1 MPPLPPT
8 RQLIPLAI
16 AGFVVTA
23 IVAFILVV
31 LFISWFSNPPFGWG
45 NAPDQPIPF
54 PHTVH
59 AGPVDHPDPELRGHA
74 IQCEFCHRNVTTG
87 AAATVPAVEVCVI
100 CHKQINGSNVTAGA
114 REWIEER
121 NPDQLVNI
129 QRVLDKHTEGRPID
143 WERVHRMPDHV
154 RFVHEAHLRFLTQGE
169 PRQVTL
175 PVGDEKPMNLP
186 VTPAEACS
194 VCHGDVAEMKEVQP
208 QQGQS
213 LKMGTCLDCH
223 RENDVST
230 DCTICHK

>member
-45 NAPDQPIPF
+45 DAPDQPIPF

-59 AGPVDHPDPELRGHA
+59 AGSVEEGGHA

-100 CHKQINGSNVTAGA
+100 CHKQVNGGNATSDA
-114 REWIEER
+114 IEAET
-121 NPDQLVNI
+121 LINI
-129 QRVLDKHTEGRPID
+129 QRVLDKHAEERPID

-169 PRQVTL
+169 PRTVTL
-175 PVGDEKPMNLP
+175 PVGDETAMNLP
-186 VTPAEACS
+186 VTVPEACS
-194 VCHGDVAEMKEVQP
+194 VCHGDVARMEVVQP
-208 QQGQS
+208 QEGQS

-230 DCTICHK
+230 DCTVCHK

>member
-1 MPPLPPT
+1 M
-8 RQLIPLAI
+8 AI
-16 AGFVVTA
+16 AGLVVTA

-45 NAPDQPIPF
+45 NAPAQPIDF

-59 AGPVDHPDPELRGHA
+59 AGSVEEGGHA
-74 IQCEFCHRNVTTG
+74 IQCEFCHRNVTSG

-100 CHKQINGSNVTAGA
+100 CHKQINGSNVTVGA
-114 REWIEER
+114 RQSIEEH
-121 NPDQLVNI
+121 NPDQLINI
-129 QRVLDKHTEGRPID
+129 QRVLDKHAEERPID
-143 WERVHRMPDHV
+143 WERVHRLPDHV
-154 RFVHEAHLRFLTQGE
+154 RFVHEAHIRFLTQGE
-169 PRQVTL
+169 ERTVTL

-186 VTPAEACS
+186 VTVPEACS
-194 VCHGDVAEMKEVQP
+194 VCHGDVAHMEEVQP

-223 RENDVST
+223 RENNVST

>member
-16 AGFVVTA
+16 AGFIVTA

-59 AGPVDHPDPELRGHA
+59 AGAVEEGGHA

-100 CHKQINGSNVTAGA
+100 CHKQINGSNVTVGA
-114 REWIEER
+114 REQIEDL

-129 QRVLDKHTEGRPID
+129 QRVLDKHIEGRPID

-175 PVGDEKPMNLP
+175 PVGDENPINLP
-186 VTPAEACS
+186 VTVPEACS
-194 VCHGDVAEMKEVQP
+194 VCHGDVAQMQEVQP

>member
-16 AGFVVTA
+16 AGFIVTA

-59 AGPVDHPDPELRGHA
+59 AGAVEEGGHA

-100 CHKQINGSNVTAGA
+100 CHKQINGSNVTVGA
-114 REWIEER
+114 REQIEDL

-186 VTPAEACS
+186 VTTAEACS
-194 VCHGDVAEMKEVQP
+194 VCHGDVAHMEEVQP

-223 RENDVST
+223 RENNVST

>member
-1 MPPLPPT
+1 MA
-8 RQLIPLAI
+8 LA
-16 AGFVVTA
+16 GLLVTA
-23 IVAFILVV
+23 IVAFIVVV

-59 AGPVDHPDPELRGHA
+59 AGAVEDGGHA

-100 CHKQINGSNVTAGA
+100 CHKQVNGGNVRDGHIA
-114 REWIEER
+114 REPEIGMITDES
-121 NPDQLVNI
+121 LGNI
-129 QRVLDKHTEGRPID
+129 QRVLDKHADGRPID

-169 PRQVTL
+169 ERVVTL
-175 PVGDEKPMNLP
+175 PMDDAEPMNLP
-186 VTPAEACS
+186 VPVQEACS
-194 VCHGDVAEMKEVQP
+194 VCHGGVAHMEEVQP

-230 DCTICHK
+230 DCTVCHK

>member
-16 AGFVVTA
+16 AGFIVTA

-59 AGPVDHPDPELRGHA
+59 AGAVEEGGHA

-100 CHKQINGSNVTAGA
+100 CHKQINGSNVTVGA
-114 REWIEER
+114 REQIEDL

-175 PVGDEKPMNLP
+175 PVGDEKPINLP
-186 VTPAEACS
+186 VTTAEACS
-194 VCHGDVAEMKEVQP
+194 VCHGDVAHMAEVQP

>member
-1 MPPLPPT
+1 MA
-8 RQLIPLAI
+8 LA
-16 AGFVVTA
+16 GLVVTA

-45 NAPDQPIPF
+45 DAPEQPIAF

-59 AGPVDHPDPELRGHA
+59 AGAVEEGGHA

-100 CHKQINGSNVTAGA
+100 CHKQVNGNNVVSSEVEPETL
-114 REWIEER
+114 I
-121 NPDQLVNI
+121 NI
-129 QRVLDKHTEGRPID
+129 QRVLDKHAEERPID
-143 WERVHRMPDHV
+143 WERVHRLPDHV
-154 RFVHEAHLRFLTQGE
+154 RFVHEAHIRFLTQGE
-169 PRQVTL
+169 ERTVTL

-186 VTPAEACS
+186 VSVPEACS
-194 VCHGDVAEMKEVQP
+194 VCHGDVSHMAEVQP
-208 QQGQS
+208 QDGQS

-223 RENDVST
+223 RENNVST

>member
-16 AGFVVTA
+16 AGFIVTA

-59 AGPVDHPDPELRGHA
+59 AGAVEEGGHA

-100 CHKQINGSNVTAGA
+100 CHKQINGSNVTVGA
-114 REWIEER
+114 REQIEDL
-121 NPDQLVNI
+121 NPNQLVNI

-175 PVGDEKPMNLP
+175 PVGDENPINLP
-186 VTPAEACS
+186 VTVPEACS
-194 VCHGDVAEMKEVQP
+194 VCHGDVAQMQEVQP

>member
-16 AGFVVTA
+16 AGFIVTA

-59 AGPVDHPDPELRGHA
+59 AGAVEEGGHA

-100 CHKQINGSNVTAGA
+100 CHKQINGSNVTVGA
-114 REWIEER
+114 REQIEDL
-121 NPDQLVNI
+121 NPNQLVNI

-175 PVGDEKPMNLP
+175 PVGDENPINLP
-186 VTPAEACS
+186 VTVPEACS
-194 VCHGDVAEMKEVQP
+194 VCHGDVAQMQEVQP
-208 QQGQS
+208 QQSQS

>member
-1 MPPLPPT
+1 MPPLPPP

-16 AGFVVTA
+16 AGLVATA

-45 NAPDQPIPF
+45 EAPDQPIPF

-59 AGPVDHPDPELRGHA
+59 AGPVENGGHA

-87 AAATVPAVEVCVI
+87 AAATVPAVEVCLI
-100 CHKQINGSNVTAGA
+100 CHKQINGANAAAGVA
-114 REWIEER
+114 EPETLI
-121 NPDQLVNI
+121 NI
-129 QRVLDKHTEGRPID
+129 QRVLDKHEDGRPID

-169 PRQVTL
+169 PRTVTL

-186 VTPAEACS
+186 VPVGEACS
-194 VCHGDVAEMKEVQP
+194 VCHGDVASMPVVQP
-208 QQGQS
+208 QPGQS